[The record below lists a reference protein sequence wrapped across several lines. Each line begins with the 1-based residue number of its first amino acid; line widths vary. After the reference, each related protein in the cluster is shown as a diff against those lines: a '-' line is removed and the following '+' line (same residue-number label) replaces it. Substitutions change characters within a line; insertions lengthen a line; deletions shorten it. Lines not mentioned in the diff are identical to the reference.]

1 MQKLSAICLAAGA
14 TLFLGSN
21 IALADF
27 PSDVEGARMNALAG
41 GPVSAHD
48 AELLRRWGC
57 LSGTRSPLCAG
68 AAHRYRAYRGYRR

>member
-1 MQKLSAICLAAGA
+1 MQNLNIIFLIAGA
-14 TLFLGSN
+14 VFALCSTA
-21 IALADF
+21 ALADY

-57 LSGTRSPLCAG
+57 LSGSRSRWCSG
-68 AAHRYRAYRGYRR
+68 HAHRYRAYRGYR